1 MSEYELAVEIR
12 NDRGKGGARKL
23 RAAGRIPGVCYSGG
37 AASQSIHMDPR
48 ALDRVISKSSAGL
61 NTLIDLRGGGLDG
74 KVVLVKELQRDP
86 VKGDLLHADLYAV
99 DVDREVEVSIPV
111 HLTGTPVGVELGGG
125 ILEHTLREIEIACLP
140 RAIPEEVTVDV
151 TSLEL
156 GASLHVR
163 DLALPEGVTL
173 ITDPDLSLVTV
184 AAPRAEEE
192 AAPAEGAEEA
202 EEGETPTEG
211 ATKEGAEASE
221 GGDASGDE
229 S

>member
-1 MSEYELAVEIR
+1 MSDYELAVEVR
-12 NDRGKGGARKL
+12 SDTGKGVARKL
-23 RAAGRIPGVCYSGG
+23 RAAGQIPGVCYSGG
-37 AASQSIHMDPR
+37 GASQSIQLDPR

-61 NTLIDLRGGGLDG
+61 NTLIDLKGGGLDG

-86 VKGDLLHADLYAV
+86 VRGTLLHADLYAI
-99 DVDREVEVSIPV
+99 DADRSIQVAVPV
-111 HLTGTPVGVELGGG
+111 HLTGTPIGVELGGG
-125 ILEHTLREIEIACLP
+125 ILEHTLREIEIECLP
-140 RAIPEEVTVDV
+140 GAIPEEVTVDV

-173 ITDPDLSLVTV
+173 ITDPELSLVSV

-192 AAPAEGAEEA
+192 VAPTEGEEEAAEGAAPAEGAEGTA
-202 EEGETPTEG
+202 PTEG
-211 ATKEGAEASE
+211 AES
-221 GGDASGDE
+221 SGDD